1 MLVGQGVIVAL
12 LDSLTGTEV
21 IVILVIALIV
31 LGPDKLPGVA
41 RQAGRWFN
49 QLRDLTSNLQNEV
62 RDVLDDPTM
71 QPLKELGEFAAQPRR
86 KLAEYAR
93 QAALEAEEEE
103 AGKGSEQSSGTSAEK
118 GSDDATGEAADV
130 EQHPPAAD
138 DTDGE
143 R

>member
-1 MLVGQGVIVAL
+1 MLEGQGVIVAL

-49 QLRDLTSNLQNEV
+49 QLRDLTSNLQNEM

-93 QAALEAEEEE
+93 QAALEAEEDASDGPSSSAGADTPSSDGTTEAEE
-103 AGKGSEQSSGTSAEK
+103 PP
-118 GSDDATGEAADV
+118 EAA
-130 EQHPPAAD
+130 QGSA
-138 DTDGE
+138 GE
-143 R
+143 

>member
-1 MLVGQGVIVAL
+1 MLAGQGVIVAL

-49 QLRDLTSNLQNEV
+49 QLRDLTSNLQNEM

-93 QAALEAEEEE
+93 QAALEDEEE
-103 AGKGSEQSSGTSAEK
+103 AAKDNAASAVADNAAPADPTAPEHDVESDPPPDAAKGSAE
-118 GSDDATGEAADV
+118 G
-130 EQHPPAAD
+130 
-138 DTDGE
+138 
-143 R
+143 

>member
-1 MLVGQGVIVAL
+1 MPAGRGAIVAL

-21 IVILVIALIV
+21 IVILIIALVV

-49 QLRDLTSNLQNEV
+49 QLRDLTSNLQNEM

-93 QAALEAEEEE
+93 QAALEDAEDQPDDP
-103 AGKGSEQSSGTSAEK
+103 ATPSPSTPAST
-118 GSDDATGEAADV
+118 SDDDEPSTDDAPGEC
-130 EQHPPAAD
+130 
-138 DTDGE
+138 
-143 R
+143 